1 MSKQK
6 NDFFKS
12 QPWVPDL
19 LKIILTDKIFDKN
32 LEILIQ
38 KTSNNML
45 QEEKRRNHNIDYERN
60 TINSE

>member
-19 LKIILTDKIFDKN
+19 LKIIITDKIFDKN
-32 LEILIQ
+32 PWNFYTKNVKQ
-38 KTSNNML
+38 YATWGKK
-45 QEEKRRNHNIDYERN
+45 EKIIIFTMRGTPSI
-60 TINSE
+60 

>member
-19 LKIILTDKIFDKN
+19 LKIIITDKIFDKN
-32 LEILIQ
+32 PWNFYTKNVKQYATRGKKEKIIILTMRG
-38 KTSNNML
+38 TSS
-45 QEEKRRNHNIDYERN
+45 I
-60 TINSE
+60 

>member
-19 LKIILTDKIFDKN
+19 LKIIITDKIFDKN
-32 LEILIQ
+32 PWNFDTK
-38 KTSNNML
+38 KTSNNIPH
-45 QEEKRRNHNIDYERN
+45 EEKKKNL
-60 TINSE
+60 